1 MLYLSAMLPLFAG
14 IVSLC
19 LGIVVYYLSRGKIRR
34 IFLRFCFITFY
45 WQFSWVILFLS
56 PNSEYADLIC
66 KIGYSGIIFL
76 PLTCYETAAHYL
88 KISKKDIFILYFVCF
103 GFLFSLWRTDLFIQG
118 HHLYWFG
125 YYPKANVLHG
135 VYLLMVVYLLT
146 KSTYIMIRFH
156 RKETDPVRKAQLKFF
171 LLAAI
176 VFSISGID
184 YLLNYPFLVEKLGF
198 NLYPVGVFFVI
209 FSVFIFVLSHF
220 ITLNLTLEKRVTEQT
235 QQLKN
240 SVDALEKA
248 ASAKKDFIANVT
260 HELRTPLTLI
270 RGWTDYMLEGEVGT
284 IPAKLSEI
292 MGKIGIQTL
301 SLTHKINELLKVSKF
316 DAGMDSLALS
326 RINIDTHI
334 FQIVSSFRGLT
345 EASQVGL
352 TYHSN
357 PDIPEIFI
365 DREKLTDILNN
376 LIRNAYKFTEMG
388 DISVTLKDNGDYICI
403 EVKDTGV
410 GMSSDVVETIFNRFQ
425 QGDSSK
431 TRMYEGTG
439 LGLAIVKESAERM
452 YGRVSVTSVEEEGT
466 SFILELPR
474 DLEKKEPG
482 SITDRRQTERR
493 GKNVVLLH
501 PDRRE
506 NYRRN
511 DDLSRIEASD
521 IVQIDLLENKRFIKG
536 NVEIVEAENSKG
548 NVVIA
553 EDTPGILEFLSR
565 ALKDYTLYLT
575 TDGREAWNTIKKV
588 MPDLVISDI
597 MMPHMDGFSLLKHI
611 RTHKQTT
618 SIPVII
624 ITSLSEQEDRI
635 KSLQLGADDFLT
647 KPFHHLELQAR
658 VKNVISLHTLEREK
672 TRREQLEVFLMV
684 LASAIE
690 SKDSYTGGHV
700 ERVANYS
707 RDLAEKIGLSPFRVN
722 EIYMGAI
729 VHDVGKIGI
738 KDVILNKP
746 GKLTDDEFDQ
756 VKEHPLIGKNIL
768 SKLEIAPVAVNIAYY
783 HQEKWNGTGY
793 PTGTKGKA
801 IPLEARIATIAD
813 IWDAIT
819 SDRPYR
825 KAIPLSQ
832 AIQIMELERGKSLD
846 PELHD
851 LFMNKE
857 YKIYLNYIPEEQVAE
872 LYSGRTAG

>member
-1 MLYLSAMLPLFAG
+1 MPYLSAVLPLFAA

-19 LGIVVYYLSRGKIRR
+19 LGIAVYYLSRGPIRR

-56 PNSEYADLIC
+56 HNSEYADLIC

-76 PLTCYETAAHYL
+76 PLSCYETVAHYL
-88 KISKKDIFILYFVCF
+88 KIPKKDVLILYLVCF

-118 HHLYWFG
+118 AHLYWFG
-125 YYPKANVLHG
+125 YYPKANILHG
-135 VYLLMVVYLLT
+135 GYLLMVGYLLI
-146 KSTYIMIRFH
+146 KSTFFLIRFH
-156 RKETDPVRKAQLKFF
+156 REETDPVRKAQLKFF
-171 LLAAI
+171 LLSTI
-176 VFSISGID
+176 VFSASGID
-184 YLLNYPFLVEKLGF
+184 YLLNYPVLIEKLGF
-198 NLYPVGVFFVI
+198 NLYPVGVFFI
-209 FSVFIFVLSHF
+209 NFSIFIFVLSHF
-220 ITLNLTLEKRVTEQT
+220 MTLNLTLEKRVAEQT
-235 QQLKN
+235 QELKN
-240 SVDALEKA
+240 SVDALERA
-248 ASAKKDFIANVT
+248 ASVKKDFIANVT

-270 RGWTDYMLEGEVGT
+270 RGWTDYMLEGEAGDLPT
-284 IPAKLSEI
+284 KFSGI
-292 MGKIGIQTL
+292 MGKIGVQTL
-301 SLTHKINELLKVSKF
+301 SLTHKINALLKISKF
-316 DAGMDSLALS
+316 DAGMDKLALS
-326 RINIDTHI
+326 RTNIDTCI

-345 EASQVGL
+345 EASLVDL
-352 TYHSN
+352 TYHSKSSTQ
-357 PDIPEIFI
+357 ELFI

-388 DISVTLKDNGDYICI
+388 EISVILKDTDDYICI

-410 GMSSDVVETIFNRFQ
+410 GMSSEVVETIFNRFQ

-439 LGLAIVKESAERM
+439 LGLAIVKESVERM
-452 YGRVSVTSVEEEGT
+452 YGRISVTSVEDEGT
-466 SFILELPR
+466 CFILELPR

-482 SITDRRQTERR
+482 SIIDRRKAERRGENIVFLHPERR
-493 GKNVVLLH
+493 GK
-501 PDRRE
+501 
-506 NYRRN
+506 YRRD
-511 DDLSRIEASD
+511 DDLARIETND
-521 IVQIDLLENKRFIKG
+521 IVQVDLVENSRFTQG
-536 NVEIVEAENSKG
+536 NVEIIEAKNPKG
-548 NVVIA
+548 TIVIA
-553 EDTPGILEFLSR
+553 EDTPGILDFLSR
-565 ALKDYTLYLT
+565 ALEGYTQYLT
-575 TDGREAWNTIKKV
+575 ANGKEAWTTVKKV
-588 MPDLVISDI
+588 MPDLVVSDI
-597 MMPHMDGFSLLKHI
+597 MMPEMDGFSLLQHI
-611 RTHKQTT
+611 RSRKQTT

-658 VKNVISLHTLEREK
+658 VKNVISLHKLEREK

-690 SKDSYTGGHV
+690 SKDPYTGGHV

-746 GKLTDDEFDQ
+746 GKLTDEEFDQ

-793 PTGTKGKA
+793 PTGTKGKT
-801 IPLEARIATIAD
+801 IPLEARIVAIAD
-813 IWDAIT
+813 CWDAIT

-825 KAIPLSQ
+825 KAMPLPK
-832 AIQIMELERGKSLD
+832 AIQIMKSERGKALD
-846 PELHD
+846 PELLD
-851 LFMNKE
+851 LFINEE
-857 YKIYLNYIPEEQVAE
+857 YKIYLNYIPEERLAE
-872 LYSGRTAG
+872 LHSKRTAG